1 MALKNA
7 SNVAVRKDVLTKVR
21 ELATQRRCTSRFC
34 IDQILREAVGLPQEK
49 QPAKIKKRQN
59 LLTCPIC
66 SPSSAHFTPETL
78 KTHMETFH
86 RNVKGEV
93 PATKASTEDVI
104 EAQYEPD
111 GMVEAIYEPD

>member
-7 SNVAVRKDVLTKVR
+7 SNVAVRKDVLAKVR

-34 IDQILREAVGLPQEK
+34 IDQILREAVGMPPEEH
-49 QPAKIKKRQN
+49 PAKIKTKKH

-78 KTHMETFH
+78 RTHMETFH
-86 RNVKGEV
+86 RNVKGKE
-93 PATKASTEDVI
+93 PATKASTDDMV

-111 GMVEAIYEPD
+111 DMVEAAYEPD